1 MRFMHRQLGHGNLG
15 SGPPPDGRAIDRFS
29 KTRAARH
36 ERAGGPV
43 GWPCAGAF
51 SGFWSTLAQG
61 FPAARWVRWF
71 MAVTLCLA
79 RIAPVEAACP
89 GLAWTI
95 EPIGPQLWQVRGAAG
110 EADAANRGRV
120 SNLLLYREGG
130 RTWLLGSGPSPASGR
145 VLACQLRQQL
155 GLRVTDVIAPW
166 ARPELVL
173 GQRAFAGARRWAHA
187 DVAAAMRRQ
196 CAGCIE
202 RLRQRLGRAAQ
213 DLRPGDATWPDHLL
227 RGEQGR
233 LGPWRWWRLARAE
246 GSVVTLWQ
254 LPDGTAS
261 AHGLLWADGPPDG
274 RDADLQVLQ
283 QATARLPALA
293 QPPATRWL
301 PEQGPLLAAD
311 APAAQVAYWQALQAA
326 VDAAVARG
334 EAYAGAA
341 PPPLDL
347 SPRWAQHP
355 RHALNWQRAWRQAE
369 DRAMGIAPTP
379 R

>member
-1 MRFMHRQLGHGNLG
+1 
-15 SGPPPDGRAIDRFS
+15 
-29 KTRAARH
+29 
-36 ERAGGPV
+36 
-43 GWPCAGAF
+43 
-51 SGFWSTLAQG
+51 
-61 FPAARWVRWF
+61 VRWLL
-71 MAVTLCLA
+71 AVTLCLA

-89 GLAWTI
+89 GPAWTI

-120 SNLLLYREGG
+120 SNLLLHHDGG
-130 RTWLLGSGPSPASGR
+130 RTWLLGSGPSPTSGR

-173 GQRAFAGARRWAHA
+173 GQRAFTGARRWAHA

-202 RLRQRLGRAAQ
+202 RLRQRLGRAAR
-213 DLRPGDATWPDHLL
+213 DLRPGDTAWPDHLL
-227 RGEQGR
+227 RGDQGR
-233 LGPWRWWRLARAE
+233 LGPWQWWRLARAE

-254 LPDGTAS
+254 LPEGTAS

-274 RDADLQVLQ
+274 RDADLPVLQ

-311 APAAQVAYWQALQAA
+311 APAAQASYWQALQAA
-326 VDAAVARG
+326 ADAAVARG
-334 EAYAGAA
+334 EAFAGAA
-341 PPPLDL
+341 PPLLDL
-347 SPRWAQHP
+347 PPGWAQHP